1 MNRTRKW
8 SFVAQE
14 AQRLAGLGLSAA
26 EIARRLKITKST
38 VNRWIKAGKL
48 ARPKARARSG
58 EAPPLAPAQWAK
70 TVREAY
76 SLDATDEQ
84 LVVCAQQALEV
95 SYNMAE
101 TPTTRMN
108 AMGRFQAIVKQL
120 ALVARLAEDEKPKEP
135 EKPERPIVVRRSGI
149 DPRNVLQAVK

>member
-1 MNRTRKW
+1 
-8 SFVAQE
+8 VAQE
-14 AQRLAGLGLSAA
+14 AKRLAEMGLSPL
-26 EIARRLKITKST
+26 EIARRLGVAKST
-38 VNRWIKAGKL
+38 VTRWMAAGKL
-48 ARPKARARSG
+48 ARGKGGRKTS
-58 EAPPLAPAQWAK
+58 APPLAPAQWAK

-76 SLDATDEQ
+76 ALDATDEQ
-84 LVVCAQQALEV
+84 LVTCAQQALEV

-120 ALVARLAEDEKPKEP
+120 ALVARLAEDEQPKEP
-135 EKPERPIVVRRSGI
+135 EKPVRRPFVPRSGI